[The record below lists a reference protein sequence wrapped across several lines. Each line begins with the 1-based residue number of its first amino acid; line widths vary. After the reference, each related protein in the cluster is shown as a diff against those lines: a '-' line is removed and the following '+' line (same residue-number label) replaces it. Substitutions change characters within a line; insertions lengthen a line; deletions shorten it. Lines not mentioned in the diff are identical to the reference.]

1 MRVIQGLEALARK
14 RENLTSAAAAEKVI
28 ALSAWRRVDRRTRE
42 ALRRNFLPDLVHGY
56 EVENKYDISFSLS
69 LGFKGQGR

>member
-56 EVENKYDISFSLS
+56 EVDNKHDISFSLS
-69 LGFKGQGR
+69 LGFKGQGC